1 MDRAELIGTGAAL
14 AFHVALIAALTLS
27 LAQVHS
33 TPEPPSM
40 EVEFVEEVGLEAAAP
55 TNIAMPPPVAQAPE
69 IGPAEPD
76 VVPPPPTPAPIPQ
89 PRITPAPQRP
99 APAEKP
105 VPRQQAKPAPAKPA
119 RAREAKPAATKSA
132 PARPAPRVSRIG
144 DDFLKGI
151 ESDDLAP
158 RAGPAKPAAP
168 AYNATARASIGQSII
183 RQAQRCADRQPFLGE
198 GANKVRLTVNLK
210 LNRSGRLAR
219 PPAILGTR
227 GDADDVA
234 KYGDLLE
241 DQVRRIFAECSPFRL
256 PADLYDT
263 PNGGWNDFTFTY
275 RVD

>member
-1 MDRAELIGTGAAL
+1 MRMDRAELIGTGAAL

-40 EVEFVEEVGLEAAAP
+40 EVEFVDEVGIEAAAP
-55 TNIAMPPPVAQAPE
+55 TSIVTPPPVAQAPE
-69 IGPAEPD
+69 AGPAEPD
-76 VVPPPPTPAPIPQ
+76 SVPPPPTPAPIPQ

-99 APAEKP
+99 APAAKP
-105 VPRQQAKPAPAKPA
+105 APSQQAKPAPPRKAKPAPAKPA
-119 RAREAKPAATKSA
+119 PS
-132 PARPAPRVSRIG
+132 RPAPRVSRIG

-151 ESDDLAP
+151 DSDDLAP

-183 RQAQRCADRQPFLGE
+183 RQAQRCANRQPFLGE

-227 GDADDVA
+227 GDSDDVA

-256 PADLYDT
+256 PSDLYDT